1 MEGTEI
7 RKIAPDELGEDFLDG
22 FRRIQRITELWVR
35 EETGYVLRP
44 AQLLYEWSDEK
55 RRWIPLW
62 LKEQAERG
70 GAVFGAFRD
79 GKLVGFSSI
88 DGTLAGESTRIANLT
103 MLFVDDRFKRRGDRD
118 GTVPRSLPRGQEDRS
133 GSSVRLGCPLRR
145 NRLLLFPDG
154 MPGRG
159 NGAGGVCGYGRRPVS
174 RTFSQRYSGV
184 GRMIL
189 RHFMQKPL
197 DF

>member
-79 GKLVGFSSI
+79 GKLVGFSSV

-103 MLFVDDRFKRRGDRD
+103 MLFVDDRFKRRGIGTGLFRAACLEAKRIGADRLFVSAVPSAETVSFYFRMGCRDAETVPEEFVDTDEDRD
-118 GTVPRSLPRGQEDRS
+118 LELSLS
-133 GSSVRLGCPLRR
+133 GIPES
-145 NRLLLFPDG
+145 
-154 MPGRG
+154 
-159 NGAGGVCGYGRRPVS
+159 AE
-174 RTFSQRYSGV
+174 
-184 GRMIL
+184 
-189 RHFMQKPL
+189 
-197 DF
+197 